1 MESMDPK
8 ELSIGD
14 MIDLTLLLEPENT
27 YIVGEV
33 KGIREQYFNPDGIS
47 VLIAGIDMWLD
58 LVPDETVV
66 RLADV

>member
-14 MIDLTLLLEPENT
+14 MIDLTLLLDSENT

-33 KGIREQYFNPDGIS
+33 LGIRQQYFNPDGIS
-47 VLIAGIDMWLD
+47 VLIAGIDVWLD
-58 LVPDETVV
+58 LDLDKTVV